1 MIDLQKLEP
10 VYKTITDQY
19 LSSPAIRNP
28 WFLWVY
34 IGLTVIVVVW
44 WVAQLVSEMHD
55 PYDHVDASDIF
66 YRIVQ
71 MLFMVGALAFVYFG
85 LLCTVDNHEEV
96 SQLKQKALWSYVETE
111 TGVKNLECDTD
122 GSSCVF
128 SVDGEFHRGGLEKLE
143 DGRYAVLIDDS
154 TGRAVQVAS
163 RYDDGVAK

>member
-10 VYKTITDQY
+10 VYKTITDQN
-19 LSSPAIRNP
+19 LSSPTIRNP

-34 IGLTVIVVVW
+34 IGLTIVVIVWRVT
-44 WVAQLVSEMHD
+44 QLVSEMHD

-71 MLFMVGALAFVYFG
+71 MLFMVVALAFVYFCF
-85 LLCTVDNHEEV
+85 LYAPDNLKEV
-96 SQLKQKALWSYVETE
+96 SQLKQQALWSYVETE